1 MFMVE
6 FLYQLISM
14 IFAWFAVGN
23 FFLVFQILTTALGGP
38 TLLGKTGEILS
49 VIIEWVYLG
58 SLVACFVL
66 SLGNTPDG
74 SRKFYMTMVYSW
86 GVIMMFVSL
95 MPLYLVNSN
104 GLQISPLRFRVH
116 HRQVC

>member
-1 MFMVE
+1 MRKFMFMVE
-6 FLYQLISM
+6 FLYQLVSM

-38 TLLGKTGEILS
+38 TLLGKTGETLS

-58 SLVACFVL
+58 SLVTCFVL

-74 SRKFYMTMVYSW
+74 SRRFYMTMVYSW

-95 MPLYLVNSN
+95 LSLLLDENML
-104 GLQISPLRFRVH
+104 
-116 HRQVC
+116 